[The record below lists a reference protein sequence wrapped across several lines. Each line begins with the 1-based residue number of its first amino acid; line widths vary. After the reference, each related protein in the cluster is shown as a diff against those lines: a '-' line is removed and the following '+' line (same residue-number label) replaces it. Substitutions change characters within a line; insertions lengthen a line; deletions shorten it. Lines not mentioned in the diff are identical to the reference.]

1 MEKVAYNEV
10 ELAKRWGISPKTLQR
25 WRSEGRGPRYLKLSK
40 RVVYPVDEIEA
51 YEHDALYASTWQKAD
66 DVIPPS
72 SDQWMSA
79 RQIAYATGMPMYV
92 LTHPQ
97 VREALGIPHTKIG
110 KLIRFRLAEVMAWGR
125 RWSAESE
132 IAETEQPIDDHRR
145 TLQHPALVRTFLNN
159 ACGLL
164 RKHAESCGLTMLHQ
178 HHMKPG
184 AKAPFALLQQN
195 I

>member
-72 SDQWMSA
+72 SDHWMSA
-79 RQIAYATGMPMYV
+79 RQMAYATGMPMYV

-110 KLIRFRLAEVMAWGR
+110 KLIRFRLEEVMAWGR
-125 RWSAESE
+125 RWSAENE
-132 IAETEQPIDDHRR
+132 IAEPEQPIDDHRR
-145 TLQHPALVRTFLNN
+145 TLQQALASLPA
-159 ACGLL
+159 
-164 RKHAESCGLTMLHQ
+164 
-178 HHMKPG
+178 
-184 AKAPFALLQQN
+184 
-195 I
+195 